1 MLVARGDEDA
11 AGDEVGGERRE
22 VVHLVERGDGD
33 DVGDGVVEEEGVEE
47 RAAALEGEG
56 DAVAAEVTEDLDGEG
71 RGLEL
76 VAAACGWGVS
86 IVRREREQQTHE

>member
-71 RGLEL
+71 GGCEDEEGCEECGEEL
-76 VAAACGWGVS
+76 HG
-86 IVRREREQQTHE
+86 E